1 MNKLDWSKN
10 LRGVYKKW
18 IWGDT
23 YNYSRICDYIQKI
36 NYCIQDLNN
45 EIEALAEPTMKEVV
59 YVIVLVDWICE
70 AIEAI
75 QKTLLCEVANNYTYK
90 EEESIQ
96 EALRFFKAIRS
107 FVVAHPLSTNRH
119 KDYGFDGDMICV
131 DVRRENTA
139 ITRIFSDCKDWYKLD
154 FAGLQKHPQKPKAD
168 FVLYVYSKKD
178 DGMQYFKYI
187 GVELKDIYQVAELQI
202 KKLYD
207 LDKYLEGI
215 KKKDCLGGG
224 I

>member
-75 QKTLLCEVANNYTYK
+75 QKTLLCEVANNYTPITTHIKRKNPSKRRYVFLK
-90 EEESIQ
+90 Q
-96 EALRFFKAIRS
+96 
-107 FVVAHPLSTNRH
+107 
-119 KDYGFDGDMICV
+119 Y
-131 DVRRENTA
+131 VR
-139 ITRIFSDCKDWYKLD
+139 L
-154 FAGLQKHPQKPKAD
+154 L
-168 FVLYVYSKKD
+168 
-178 DGMQYFKYI
+178 
-187 GVELKDIYQVAELQI
+187 
-202 KKLYD
+202 
-207 LDKYLEGI
+207 
-215 KKKDCLGGG
+215 
-224 I
+224 

>member
-70 AIEAI
+70 AI
-75 QKTLLCEVANNYTYK
+75 LLYRTISRY
-90 EEESIQ
+90 S
-96 EALRFFKAIRS
+96 S
-107 FVVAHPLSTNRH
+107 DH
-119 KDYGFDGDMICV
+119 KNG
-131 DVRRENTA
+131 R
-139 ITRIFSDCKDWYKLD
+139 L
-154 FAGLQKHPQKPKAD
+154 PK
-168 FVLYVYSKKD
+168 
-178 DGMQYFKYI
+178 
-187 GVELKDIYQVAELQI
+187 
-202 KKLYD
+202 
-207 LDKYLEGI
+207 
-215 KKKDCLGGG
+215 
-224 I
+224 

>member
-139 ITRIFSDCKDWYKLD
+139 ITRIFQIVKIGINWTSQVCRST
-154 FAGLQKHPQKPKAD
+154 PKNRKQI
-168 FVLYVYSKKD
+168 LCY
-178 DGMQYFKYI
+178 MYI
-187 GVELKDIYQVAELQI
+187 Q
-202 KKLYD
+202 
-207 LDKYLEGI
+207 
-215 KKKDCLGGG
+215 KKKMECNILST
-224 I
+224 